1 LGCGDLSPLWFR
13 AALAAHLRKI
23 WSRQVATEISA
34 ATGRRTPKFEGV
46 MMSSVQ
52 PVEENTTRKYQL
64 LIDGQWVDAAS
75 GKTFTTPNPATGQ
88 TLAEIA
94 EADKEDIDR
103 AVTAARK
110 AFEGKWSKVSARD
123 RGRMLYKLSQLI
135 EEHTPELAALE
146 TADNGKPIKESTY
159 VDLPQVAENFEY
171 FAGWATKI
179 EGETIPVPGQMFNY
193 TLREPVGVCGQIIP
207 WNFPL
212 LMAAWKLAPAL
223 AAGNTIVLKP
233 AEQTPVNAMELGKLI
248 QEAGFPD
255 GVVNIVPGY
264 GETAGAALA
273 SHPGIDKVAFTGS
286 TEVGKLIAKAA
297 SDNLTTVSLELGGK
311 APNIVFADADIEQ
324 AVNGAMMGIF
334 FNQGQVCCAGSRLFV
349 QDSVKDQFLDRLK
362 EKSAKIVVGDPMD
375 KGTHMG
381 PQVSQEQLNRVKS
394 YSDIARSEG
403 ATVVAGGECPT
414 LPGAFQNG
422 YFYQPTIF
430 SDVKNKMRIAQEE
443 IFGPVVSVI
452 SFENE
457 DDLIKQ
463 ANETIYGLSAGIWT
477 TNITRAHRFAK
488 EIKAGVIWINTYN
501 MFNAASPFGGYKQ
514 SGYGR
519 EMGKHALEMYTNVKS
534 VWVDLSGKPIGW
546 FGK

>member
-1 LGCGDLSPLWFR
+1 
-13 AALAAHLRKI
+13 
-23 WSRQVATEISA
+23 
-34 ATGRRTPKFEGV
+34 
-46 MMSSVQ
+46 MSSVQ
-52 PVEENTTRKYQL
+52 PAEANTPRKYQL
-64 LIDGQWVDAAS
+64 FIDGQWVDAVS
-75 GKTFTTPNPATGQ
+75 GKTFTTPNPATGEN
-88 TLAEIA
+88 LAEVS
-94 EADKEDIDR
+94 EADKADIDK
-103 AVTAARK
+103 AVSAARR
-110 AFEGKWSKVSARD
+110 AFEGKWSKISARD
-123 RGRMLYKLSQLI
+123 RGRILYKLSKLI
-135 EEHTPELAALE
+135 EEHSSELAALE

-223 AAGNTIVLKP
+223 AAGNTVVLKP
-233 AEQTPVNAMELGKLI
+233 AEQTPVTAMELGKLI
-248 QEAGFPD
+248 QEAGFPE

-273 SHPGIDKVAFTGS
+273 AHPGIDKIAFTGS

-297 SDNLTTVSLELGGK
+297 AENLTKVSLELGGK
-311 APNIVFADADIEQ
+311 APNIVFADADMDQ
-324 AVNGAMMGIF
+324 AVSGAMMGIF

-349 QDSVKDQFLDRLK
+349 EEKVKDEFLERLK
-362 EKSAKIVVGDPMD
+362 EKASRINVGDPMD

-381 PQVSQEQLNRVKS
+381 PQVSEEQLSRIKS
-394 YSDIARSEG
+394 YVDVAQKEG
-403 ATVVAGGECPT
+403 ATMLAGGESPK
-414 LPGAFQNG
+414 LEGAFQKG
-422 YFYQPTIF
+422 YFFQPTIF
-430 SDVKNKMRIAQEE
+430 SDVNNQMRVAQEE

-452 SFENE
+452 TFRDE

-463 ANETIYGLSAGIWT
+463 ANDTIYGLSAGIWT
-477 TNITRAHRFAK
+477 RDITRAHRFAK
-488 EIKAGVIWINTYN
+488 EIKAGVIWINTFN
-501 MFNAASPFGGYKQ
+501 QFNAASPFGGFKQ

-519 EMGKHALEMYTNVKS
+519 EMGKHALEMYTHVKS
-534 VWVDLSGKPIGW
+534 VWVDLSGRPIGW

>member
-1 LGCGDLSPLWFR
+1 
-13 AALAAHLRKI
+13 
-23 WSRQVATEISA
+23 
-34 ATGRRTPKFEGV
+34 
-46 MMSSVQ
+46 MSSVQ
-52 PVEENTTRKYQL
+52 PAETNNPRKYQL
-64 LIDGQWVDAAS
+64 LIDGQWVDAES
-75 GKTFTTPNPATGQ
+75 GKTFNTPNPSTGQ
-88 TLAEIA
+88 TLAEVA
-94 EADKEDIDR
+94 EGDQADIDK
-103 AVTAARK
+103 AVAAARR
-110 AFEGKWSKVSARD
+110 AYEGKWSKLSARD
-123 RGRMLYKLSQLI
+123 RGRLLYKLSQLI
-135 EEHTPELAALE
+135 EEHAAELASLE
-146 TADNGKPIKESTY
+146 TQDNGKPIKESLY

-171 FAGWATKI
+171 FAGWTTKI
-179 EGETIPVPGQMFNY
+179 EGETIPVPGKMFNY

-223 AAGNTIVLKP
+223 AAGNTVVLKP

-273 SHPGIDKVAFTGS
+273 AHPGIDKVAFTGS
-286 TEVGKLIAKAA
+286 TEVGKLIARAA
-297 SDNLTTVSLELGGK
+297 ADNLTKVSLELGGK

-324 AVNGAMMGIF
+324 AVSGAMMGIF

-349 QDSVKDQFLDRLK
+349 EEKVKDQFLDRLQ
-362 EKSAKIVVGDPMD
+362 EKSRQITVGDPLD
-375 KGTHMG
+375 KATQMG
-381 PQVSQEQLNRVKS
+381 PQVSLEQLDRIKS
-394 YSDIARSEG
+394 YVSIGQQEG
-403 ATVVAGGECPT
+403 AAVLCGGESPQ
-414 LPGAFQNG
+414 LSGDFQNG
-422 YFYQPTIF
+422 YFFQPTIL
-430 SDVKNKMRIAQEE
+430 SDVKNQMRVAQEE
-443 IFGPVVSVI
+443 IFGPVVSII
-452 SFENE
+452 SFKDEE
-457 DDLIKQ
+457 DLIKQ
-463 ANETIYGLSAGIWT
+463 ANATVYGLSAGIWT
-477 TNITRAHRFAK
+477 RDITRAHRFAK